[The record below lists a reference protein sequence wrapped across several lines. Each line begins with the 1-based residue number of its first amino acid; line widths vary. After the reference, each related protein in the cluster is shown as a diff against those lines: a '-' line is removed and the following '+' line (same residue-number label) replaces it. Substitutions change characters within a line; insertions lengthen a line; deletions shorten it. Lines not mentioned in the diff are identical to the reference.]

1 MSTDRDKEII
11 AFKSRLPLIFSSPTD
26 VAIEAFQNECIRPIL
41 KFQHDLIISYFKHH
55 FESHLVRLKELSSI
69 QKRSFIRVLIQK
81 NPIFKQFMVGV
92 VVAFF
97 SAEELHFYLVNTKD
111 VNKRI
116 HQMVTQ
122 RIADT
127 LC

>member
-1 MSTDRDKEII
+1 MSTERDKEITD
-11 AFKSRLPLIFSSPTD
+11 FKSRLPLIFSTPTD
-26 VAIEAFQNECIRPIL
+26 VPIEAFQNQCIRPIL
-41 KFQHDLIISYFKHH
+41 KFQHELIISYFKHH

-69 QKRSFIRVLIQK
+69 QKRSLIRVLIQK

-97 SAEELHFYLVNTKD
+97 SAEELHFYLVNIKD
-111 VNKRI
+111 INKRI

-122 RIADT
+122 RITDT